1 MIVEIGKEIQEKTIK
16 KRKKNVK
23 IIQKIIKTQKIKNN
37 LNKKL
42 ISLKRNNSSQDK
54 IEDQEGKEI
63 KKETEI
69 LEDRIVQ
76 GTMTKDKAMEGEE
89 RKEEI
94 TIAPKEGIMR
104 IDIDKV
110 ILEEHKKDD
119 RIGDR
124 IGDRIR
130 DKIRDRIRDR
140 IEEITEEIKEEVLA
154 EMIEKDL
161 TMVKKII
168 ATDKKENMIR
178 RMIRIMLAITKE
190 ENNAAEEQD
199 EVLPNI
205 ITTKVILKLARMI
218 IK

>member
-1 MIVEIGKEIQEKTIK
+1 MV
-16 KRKKNVK
+16 
-23 IIQKIIKTQKIKNN
+23 IQKIIKMQKIKSN
-37 LNKKL
+37 LNKNL
-42 ISLKRNNSSQDK
+42 IDLQRNNSSKDK

-69 LEDRIVQ
+69 PEDRIDRS
-76 GTMTKDKAMEGEE
+76 TMIKDKTKMEGEE

-110 ILEEHKKDD
+110 TLEEHKKDD

-124 IGDRIR
+124 T
-130 DKIRDRIRDR
+130 RDRIGDKTRDR

-154 EMIEKDL
+154 ETIEKDL
-161 TMVKKII
+161 AMVEKII
-168 ATDKKENMIR
+168 ATDKEENMIR
-178 RMIRIMLAITKE
+178 RTIRIMSPIIKE

-205 ITTKVILKLARMI
+205 IMTKVILKVARMI